1 MKEKE
6 PRSFDRKIPHFTIIG
21 PVEPGW
27 RLDWIPL
34 CPLHQEEYWH
44 LRIDCRFS
52 YWQLIQ
58 EVLCRLSWAAWY
70 GGFTYLHNE
79 HFNPAKCKVTNPRAK
94 CRPCYRKA
102 GLYFGKQGMWK
113 GLKDYHQIGVLQ
125 GRHCSQNR
133 CSHQMYKQGNI
144 QLKHKSGIIHYMGPE
159 LIKKRKTLETGL
171 ENLLHTETLKEF
183 NVLLFARLQEI
194 ILSLIAAKQKSFK
207 RKTEKLHS
215 MKKQTWLIQTK
226 NTRFF

>member
-1 MKEKE
+1 
-6 PRSFDRKIPHFTIIG
+6 
-21 PVEPGW
+21 
-27 RLDWIPL
+27 
-34 CPLHQEEYWH
+34 
-44 LRIDCRFS
+44 
-52 YWQLIQ
+52 
-58 EVLCRLSWAAWY
+58 
-70 GGFTYLHNE
+70 
-79 HFNPAKCKVTNPRAK
+79 
-94 CRPCYRKA
+94 
-102 GLYFGKQGMWK
+102 
-113 GLKDYHQIGVLQ
+113 
-125 GRHCSQNR
+125 
-133 CSHQMYKQGNI
+133 MYKQGNI